1 MSFMKTLRFDILR
14 KLNEQKQ
21 HKIYSAL
28 NKTSKTAHD
37 AVGWISEQRQR
48 LRFEKLTSGI
58 DLNGKKILDF
68 GCGLGAFYGYL
79 KSVEIDCEYVGID
92 LVDGYLKKARQTYP
106 DAKFMNSS
114 ILDINEEFDYVFSSG
129 TYAFCTKELF
139 FEYVKK
145 SLTVSRY
152 GYGFNILLNASA
164 KGFFRLSKQELTS
177 FLKTLPCKY
186 KLESDYLDND
196 VTIFLFK

>member
-1 MSFMKTLRFDILR
+1 MKTLRFEVIR

-37 AVGWISEQRQR
+37 AVGWISEERQR
-48 LRFEKLTSGI
+48 LRFEKLINGI

-68 GCGLGAFYGYL
+68 GCGLGGFCGYL
-79 KSVEIDCEYVGID
+79 MDIGIECDYVGID
-92 LVDGYLKKARQTYP
+92 LVDGYLKKARQKYP
-106 DAKFMNSS
+106 NGRFENAS

-145 SLTVSRY
+145 SLDVSRF
-152 GYGFNILLNASA
+152 GYRFNMLLDAQTKN
-164 KGFFRLSKQELTS
+164 FFKFSKKELVV
-177 FLKTLPCKY
+177 FLKTLHCKHEF
-186 KLESDYLDND
+186 ESDYLDND
-196 VTIFLFK
+196 VTILLFK

>member
-1 MSFMKTLRFDILR
+1 MKTLRFEVIR

-28 NKTSKTAHD
+28 NKTSKTTYE
-37 AVGWISEQRQR
+37 AVGWISEQRQQ

-68 GCGLGAFYGYL
+68 GCGLGAFCGYL
-79 KSVEIDCEYVGID
+79 KSIKIECEYVGID
-92 LVDGYLKKARQTYP
+92 LVDVYLRKARQTYP
-106 DAKFMNSS
+106 NDKFLNNSV
-114 ILDINEEFDYVFSSG
+114 IDINEEFDYVFSSG

-145 SLTVSRY
+145 SLEISRF
-152 GYGFNILLNASA
+152 GYRFNMLLDADT
-164 KGFFRLSKQELTS
+164 KGFFRFSKSELIY

-186 KLESDYLDND
+186 ELESNYLDND
-196 VTIFLFK
+196 VTVFLFK

>member
-1 MSFMKTLRFDILR
+1 MKTLRFEVIR

-28 NKTSKTAHD
+28 NKTSKTNYE
-37 AVGWISEQRQR
+37 AVGWISEKRQR
-48 LRFEKLTSGI
+48 LRFEKLTAGI

-68 GCGLGAFYGYL
+68 GCGLGAFCGYL
-79 KSVEIDCEYVGID
+79 ESVKAQCEYVGID
-92 LVDGYLKKARQTYP
+92 LVDGYLKKARQAYP
-106 DAKFMNSS
+106 KARFENSS
-114 ILDINEEFDYVFSSG
+114 ILDINEEFDYLFSSG

-145 SLTVSRY
+145 SLNISRY
-152 GYGFNILLNASA
+152 GYRFNMLLDADT
-164 KGFFRLSKQELTS
+164 KDFFKFSRNELIA

-186 KLESDYLDND
+186 ELESGYLDND
-196 VTIFLFK
+196 VTILLFK